1 MHRLT
6 SPWLARLR
14 LKLLGLLLLS
24 LSIAQPALAHPDA
37 HGAAGSSLL
46 AGLLHPLQGLDHA
59 VLLLAVGLWIALQR
73 RAPAARGLPASVPGS
88 LAVLGVMA
96 LGAAAGRAGWLP
108 LAADGAVASLLVAL
122 GALIALAVRPPRPLA
137 LALVGLSVLLHGA
150 VHGAAYGAALQP
162 FALYAAG
169 LLATSGALLAAGAAL
184 ARLATPARAGVAVL
198 PALGVGVAAVGL
210 LAWLT

>member
-1 MHRLT
+1 
-6 SPWLARLR
+6 
-14 LKLLGLLLLS
+14 
-24 LSIAQPALAHPDA
+24 
-37 HGAAGSSLL
+37 
-46 AGLLHPLQGLDHA
+46 
-59 VLLLAVGLWIALQR
+59 
-73 RAPAARGLPASVPGS
+73 VPGT
-88 LAVLGVMA
+88 LAVLGAMA

-150 VHGAAYGAALQP
+150 VHGAAFAGAP
-162 FALYAAG
+162 ESFALYAAG
-169 LLATSGALLAAGAAL
+169 LLATSGVLLAAGAALARL